1 MAAEKENAAALAKMD
16 EAAAKAKAEL
26 ATFPDEHVANVQ
38 AWWKRHFG
46 AAGHKRLA
54 RVLMEYGK

>member
-26 ATFPDEHVANVQ
+26 ATLPPEHVAHVA

-46 AAGHKRLA
+46 TAGHKRLA
-54 RVLMEYGK
+54 RVLMEYDK